1 LISVLWFA
9 PFGVRMM
16 GENWFKRYVSVPEKA
31 KYSKGLDRP
40 KVDCLL
46 CAMVR
51 GDKSVETRVVFQDEN
66 GMVVLNRY
74 PYSPGHLMV
83 FPKKHVEKLSE
94 LDEKALVALFN
105 LVKRSSKLIEKAYAP
120 PGMNIGINQGRFSG
134 ASVMH
139 LHVHI
144 VPRYENE
151 TGFME
156 VLAGTRVVHET
167 LDDSM
172 KKLLTNID
180 AVKEDE

>member
-1 LISVLWFA
+1 VFV
-9 PFGVRMM
+9 VRLM
-16 GENWFKRYVSVPEKA
+16 GENWFKGYINVPEKA
-31 KYSKGLDRP
+31 RYSKGLDRP

-51 GDKSVETRVVFQDEN
+51 RDKSVEARVVFQDEN

-74 PYSPGHLMV
+74 PYNPGHLMV

-94 LDEKALVALFN
+94 LDEKVLVTLFN
-105 LVKRSSKLIEKAYAP
+105 LVKKTSRLIEKTYAP
-120 PGMNIGINQGRFSG
+120 HGMNIGINQGRSSG

-180 AVKEDE
+180 IMKEAE

>member
-1 LISVLWFA
+1 MA
-9 PFGVRMM
+9 
-16 GENWFKRYVSVPEKA
+16 ENSFKRYMSVPEKA

-46 CAMVR
+46 CAMAR
-51 GDKSVETRVVFQDEN
+51 GDKSVETRVIFQDEN

-74 PYSPGHLMV
+74 PYNPGHLMV
-83 FPKKHVEKLSE
+83 FPKKHVEKLSD
-94 LDEKALVALFN
+94 LNEKAFVALFN
-105 LVKRSSKLIEKAYAP
+105 LVKKSSKLIEKTYSP
-120 PGMNIGINQGRFSG
+120 QGMNIGINQGRSSG

-139 LHVHI
+139 LHVHL

-167 LDDSM
+167 LDDSIKKFLTSIDIM
-172 KKLLTNID
+172 KE
-180 AVKEDE
+180 AE